1 MKTLLI
7 LALLTPVAATA
18 AERRL
23 AVEAPNAT
31 RSLRASATCN
41 LIVDSRHLTGQARD
55 DALKAC
61 LAKTQDQN

>member
-7 LALLTPVAATA
+7 LALLTPIAATA

-23 AVEAPNAT
+23 AVDAPDAT
-31 RSLRASATCN
+31 RSLRASASCN

-55 DALKAC
+55 GALKAC
-61 LAKTQDQN
+61 LAKVGDEN